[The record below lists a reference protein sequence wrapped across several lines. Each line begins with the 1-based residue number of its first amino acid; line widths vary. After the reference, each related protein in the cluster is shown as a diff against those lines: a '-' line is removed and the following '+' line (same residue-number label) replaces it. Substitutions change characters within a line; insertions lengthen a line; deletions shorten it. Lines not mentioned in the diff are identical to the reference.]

1 MTKSDRHANDH
12 YQEEERQALP
22 QTLFVRKDLD
32 LDQPS
37 PEEELS
43 HSTGVQIQVNLLS
56 SGLPLRVVGKQLYY
70 SEGGSLKTG
79 SSTRHIFE
87 LAPFPKTRVC
97 ADRYSP
103 QSKPFHQVQGRI
115 A

>member
-43 HSTGVQIQVNLLS
+43 H
-56 SGLPLRVVGKQLYY
+56 
-70 SEGGSLKTG
+70 
-79 SSTRHIFE
+79 
-87 LAPFPKTRVC
+87 
-97 ADRYSP
+97 
-103 QSKPFHQVQGRI
+103 
-115 A
+115 